1 MTALPTPA
9 DPHSI
14 SRADLWPEERYAAER
29 RSLRGE
35 LVAQKKYRRVEVG
48 PHAVFYFEN
57 WLTMWMQIQEMLHIE
72 KGGDEQV
79 EDELSAYGSL
89 IPQGNELVATVMFEI
104 PDEERRK
111 KILATLGGVEETMF
125 LEIDGARVV
134 AIPEQ
139 DVDRTT
145 RRWQGFFSTV
155 CSFQARWRAGFRL
168 SHRWL
173 CRARWNGT
181 LRLRTRR
188 HAERRKPAPLLL
200 GIWIDR
206 QAERN

>member
-1 MTALPTPA
+1 MAALPTPA

-125 LEIDGARVV
+125 LEIDGVRVV

-145 RRWQGFFSTV
+145 ADGKASSVQFVHFKLDGAQVSAFRT
-155 CSFQARWRAGFRL
+155 AGCVVRVGMEHSAYGHAATL
-168 SHRWL
+168 SEE
-173 CRARWNGT
+173 
-181 LRLRTRR
+181 TRS
-188 HAERRKPAPLLL
+188 ALAGDL
-200 GIWIDR
+200 D
-206 QAERN
+206 